1 LRKPHRTAGA
11 DGVYGLSGGQGSILG
26 GSSLTLLLVSCQPTE
41 STVIMRTYIPYRDS
55 GTLMPL
61 LGVLAMDEVSAA
73 WAAAVQFGIFEA
85 DLRAGELRKRGVRVK
100 LQEQPFLVLQTLLE
114 HPGQVVTRDQLQQ
127 KIWPADTFVDFDHGL
142 NNAIK
147 KLREALSDSA
157 ESPRFIE
164 TIPRHGYRF
173 IAHVSAAMAK
183 SSRAP
188 LQAPQDSIAV
198 LPFVNIGGDSENE
211 SFSDGVT
218 EEIINVLTQIKQLR
232 VAARTSSFSFK
243 GKHVDLRIIGE
254 KLNVRTVLEGSV
266 RRANNRLRITAQL
279 VNAEDGYHLW
289 SERYDRELKDIFE
302 IQEEIARSIA
312 ERLKITVDGSEQLLL
327 KAGTEDLAAYE
338 LYVKGRALAIQRG
351 HGLLRSIQCFKQAVD
366 LDPNYGLARAALA
379 DAYNLCGFYGLMSP
393 ETCMPQAKEAAQRAA
408 ALTPSLAESHAAL
421 AMSHLLYDWDRSR
434 AEAEFLLAM
443 ELNPRHV
450 QARVWHA
457 VFSLQWAAGRHEEA
471 IAQAKQ
477 AVEWDPLSAW
487 ARAMLAIAYISAG
500 KMREAE
506 ETAKAAL
513 RFGPDSFLA
522 RWSLQSALNSQAR
535 YEEAKTVGEQ
545 TLILCGRYPWVVA
558 SLALTYDELGN
569 HDSAKALYMELY
581 WRAKREYVSPAVLGW
596 AAFAA
601 AEKDDAIR
609 YACESHT
616 IGDPL
621 LIIAKHWPDYARL
634 RQEARF
640 QEILVSRGLT

>member
-1 LRKPHRTAGA
+1 VLRF
-11 DGVYGLSGGQGSILG
+11 GV
-26 GSSLTLLLVSCQPTE
+26 
-41 STVIMRTYIPYRDS
+41 
-55 GTLMPL
+55 
-61 LGVLAMDEVSAA
+61 
-73 WAAAVQFGIFEA
+73 FEA
-85 DLRAGELRKRGVRVK
+85 DLAAGELRRQGVRIK
-100 LQEQPFLVLQTLLE
+100 LQDQPFQLLQVLLE
-114 HPGQVVTRDQLQQ
+114 HQGEILSREELQQ
-127 KIWPADTFVDFDHGL
+127 RIWPADTFVDFDQGL
-142 NNAIK
+142 NNTIK
-147 KLREALSDSA
+147 RLREALSDSA

-173 IAHVSAAMAK
+173 IAQVSATMAEP
-183 SSRAP
+183 SRAA

-243 GKHVDLRIIGE
+243 GKHVDLRVIGE
-254 KLNVRTVLEGSV
+254 QLNVRTVLEGSV
-266 RRANNRLRITAQL
+266 RRAGTRLRITAQL
-279 VNAEDGYHLW
+279 VKVADGYHLW

-312 ERLKITVDGSEQLLL
+312 ERLKITIDGSEQLLL
-327 KAGTEDLAAYE
+327 KAGTEDLGAYE
-338 LYVKGRALAIQRG
+338 LYVKGRALVNQRG
-351 HGLLRSIQCFKQAVD
+351 HGILRSIQCFKQAVD
-366 LDPNYGLARAALA
+366 FDPNYGLAQAALA

-393 ETCMPQAKEAAQRAA
+393 DNCMPQAKEAAERAA

-421 AMSHLLYDWDRSR
+421 AMSYLLHDWDRSR
-434 AEAEFLLAM
+434 AEAEFLLAI

-450 QARVWHA
+450 QARVWYA
-457 VFSLQWAAGRHEEA
+457 VFYLQWAAGRHEEA
-471 IAQAKQ
+471 VAQAKH
-477 AVEWDPLSAW
+477 AVECDPLSAW
-487 ARAMLAIAYISAG
+487 ARGMLAVAYINAG

-506 ETAKAAL
+506 ETAKVTL
-513 RFGPDSFLA
+513 RFGPDSFVA
-522 RWSLQSALNSQAR
+522 RWSLQTALNSQAK

-545 TLILCGRYPWVVA
+545 TLIICGRYPWVVA

-569 HDSAKALYMELY
+569 HDYAKAMYMELY

-609 YACESHT
+609 YACESHA

-621 LIIAKHWPDYARL
+621 LIIAKYWPDYARL